1 MNSLMAVSK
10 QMKGVAGLAALVATM
25 FTTGGT
31 LALAD
36 HYASTGADA
45 QAYIAAGPA
54 AGHAA
59 AVLSRQAD
67 NARVA
72 ISS

>member
-36 HYASTGADA
+36 HYASTGANA
-45 QAYIAAGPA
+45 QAYIAGGPA
-54 AGHAA
+54 AAA
-59 AVLSRQAD
+59 LSRQAD